1 MSNLKWGWLALIAG
15 LLLQVAHGDDRTP
28 LETVKNDYRSFY
40 AKERLLRLGIGFGL
54 GAIAANTSMDQDFQE
69 WYQDHV
75 RGSGTDDFADA
86 AKNLGEGKYL
96 IPLSLL
102 ASGLGV
108 IDEGSPIGAW
118 GTHTLRSYLTGGP
131 ALLLMQRATGG
142 SRPGE
147 RKDASHWRPFRDNN
161 GVSGH
166 AFIGAVPFLTVARM
180 HPGGPVA
187 WGAYLASAAAA
198 WSRINDD
205 AHFLSQA
212 ALGWYMAW
220 ESVDAVFDADEKPKA
235 FSLAPLLLDDGY
247 GVAARFTW

>member
-1 MSNLKWGWLALIAG
+1 MSHKPRWGYLFIA
-15 LLLQVAHGDDRTP
+15 LLLQGAYGGPVSDA
-28 LETVKNDYRSFY
+28 LQTVRGDYRSFY
-40 AKERLLRLGIGFGL
+40 TEGRLLRLGLGLGL
-54 GAIAANTSMDQDFQE
+54 GAVAANTHIDQGFRD

-75 RGSGTDDFADA
+75 RSRSTDDIADA

-102 ASGLGV
+102 ASGLEAWDGPLG
-108 IDEGSPIGAW
+108 DW
-118 GTHTLRSYLTGGP
+118 GTHTLRAYLTGGP

-147 RKDASHWRPFRDNN
+147 REEASRWRPFKDSN

-166 AFIGAVPFLTVARM
+166 AFIGAVPFLTLARM
-180 HPGGPVA
+180 QERPLVK

-198 WSRINDD
+198 WSRVNDD

-212 ALGWYMAW
+212 GLGWYVAW
-220 ESVDAVFDADEKPKA
+220 ESVDAVFDADKRPKA
-235 FSLAPLLLDDGY
+235 FSLAPLILGDGY
-247 GVAARFTW
+247 GLAAHLSW